1 MSQYDDTPYIVIEK
15 RSAGIGSF
23 LLGTL
28 VGAGIALL
36 FAPRS
41 GEETREE
48 LRVGATRLRRQAE
61 DTVRNVQGA
70 VYDSLDRARSN
81 VNERIDAAR
90 DAFEAGRQAARET
103 RVEVEERVREAR
115 ERVRSGVDEAR
126 ERVRAGVDAARKPP
140 AGNANPGQTPATETG
155 FGD

>member
-1 MSQYDDTPYIVIEK
+1 MSQYDETPYIVIER

-28 VGAGIALL
+28 IGAGIGLL

-48 LRVGATRLRRQAE
+48 LRSGANKLRRQAE

-70 VYDSLDRARSN
+70 VYDSLDKAKSN

-103 RVEVEERVREAR
+103 RVDVEERVREAR
-115 ERVRSGVDEAR
+115 ERVRSGVDDAR
-126 ERVRAGVDAARKPP
+126 ERVRAGVEAARKPP
-140 AGNANPGQTPATETG
+140 AGTTNPGQTPATETG